1 MSSHFYYFFAKNKA
15 YLVLEIGFVS
25 DLSEPLY
32 CGSLLLSSFFFAF
45 GFR

>member
-25 DLSEPLY
+25 DLKAAFAA
-32 CGSLLLSSFFFAF
+32 FFFL
-45 GFR
+45 

>member
-25 DLSEPLY
+25 DLNR
-32 CGSLLLSSFFFAF
+32 A
-45 GFR
+45 

>member
-25 DLSEPLY
+25 DLSRAIFRSR
-32 CGSLLLSSFFFAF
+32 GFLLFFVQIP
-45 GFR
+45 

>member
-25 DLSEPLY
+25 DLNPTDY
-32 CGSLLLSSFFFAF
+32 CRILFYAW
-45 GFR
+45 